1 MTAVADLAPSVSDAP
16 DTLDTS
22 TSSRPLSGVRVV
34 ECAVYIAAPSGG
46 TALARLGADVIR
58 IDPIGGAPDRGRWP
72 VAPSGQSLYWAGLN
86 QGKRSVVIDL
96 RSEQGREIATEL
108 AIAPGPDA
116 GILLHNRARR
126 AWLDD
131 ESLRRRRPDLVH
143 IVVEG
148 LRDGTPALDYTVNA
162 RVGVPYLTGQ
172 ADGAGVVNHVLPA
185 WDLLAGATASTAL
198 LAALRRRDRTG
209 LGALARISLEDVA
222 IAAMADLGWLA
233 DAQLSGTDRARH
245 GNQLFGT
252 YGDVL
257 TTLDGQPVMVIAMTE
272 RQWRALQSATGTTDA
287 FASLADTLHLD
298 LDSEEGRYEHRAL
311 ISAVLARWFAEHAL
325 DETLE
330 ALTRAGA
337 LHAAYG
343 SLTQLARELARPG
356 ADSVVDMVSHPGI
369 GTVLTASSP
378 VRLADVEI
386 SATSAPRLGQ
396 HTAEVLATVLGL
408 SQAEIGRLL
417 DDGVVAGDAS

>member
-1 MTAVADLAPSVSDAP
+1 MTAVADLAPSVSDDP
-16 DTLDTS
+16 DARHAS
-22 TSSRPLSGVRVV
+22 VPERPLSGVRVV

-46 TALARLGADVIR
+46 MALARLGAEVIR

-96 RSEQGREIATEL
+96 RSDRGREIATEL
-108 AIAPGPDA
+108 ATAPGPDA

-126 AWLDD
+126 SWLDD
-131 ESLRRRRPDLVH
+131 ASLRRHRPDLVH

-148 LRDGTPALDYTVNA
+148 LRDGSPALDYTVNA

-185 WDLLAGATASTAL
+185 WDLLTGATASTAL

-222 IAAMADLGWLA
+222 TAAMADLGWLA
-233 DAQLSGTDRARH
+233 DAQLTGADRARH

-257 TTLDGQPVMVIAMTE
+257 TTRDGQPVMVIAMTE
-272 RQWRALQSATGTTDA
+272 RQWHALQSATGTTEA
-287 FASLADTLHLD
+287 FASLASTLGLD

-311 ISAVLARWFAEHAL
+311 ISAVLARWFADQVL
-325 DETLE
+325 DDALE
-330 ALTRAGA
+330 ALRRTGA

-343 SLTQLARELARPG
+343 SLAQLARELARPG
-356 ADSVVDMVSHPGI
+356 TDSVVDLVEHPGI

-378 VRLADVEI
+378 VRLSDVE
-386 SATSAPRLGQ
+386 SAAMSAPRLGQ
-396 HTAEVLATVLGL
+396 HTTEVLSAVLGL

-417 DDGVVAGDAS
+417 QDGVVAGEAA